1 MRCLFA
7 VGLALALL
15 AKVAC
20 AENKGP
26 VTEIDGLKSK
36 TPDTW
41 KQQEPNSSMRA
52 YHFIIPKEKGD
63 EHDAEL
69 IVFFF
74 GRGGGGGVK
83 ANITRWK
90 GLITPPAGKTIDDV
104 AKVEEMKVG
113 DVKVTVFDASGTY
126 THKTRPADPNDK
138 GEIFDDK
145 GNRLTRPGILADYF
159 PAPFPNDNAARANNN
174 SALPPDLSMIVKARE
189 GGENYVYSILTGFH
203 QTPPKGFTVTANKY
217 YNPYFEG
224 WNISMPPPLTA
235 NGVSYSDG
243 TKATIEQEAHDV
255 ATFLAWA
262 SDPKMEE
269 RKQMGLSVLIF
280 LVVLAG
286 VLFAAYRKV
295 WADAH

>member
-7 VGLALALL
+7 VGLALVLF

-90 GLITPPAGKTIDDV
+90 GLITPPEGKTIDDV

-113 DVKVTVFDASGTY
+113 EVKVTVFDASGTY

-138 GEIFDDK
+138 GEKRD
-145 GNRLTRPGILADYF
+145 NYRLIGVVFESPNGPYFIRLAG
-159 PAPFPNDNAARANNN
+159 PAKTVEAN
-174 SALPPDLSMIVKARE
+174 K
-189 GGENYVYSILTGFH
+189 
-203 QTPPKGFTVTANKY
+203 KGFDNWLK
-217 YNPYFEG
+217 NF
-224 WNISMPPPLTA
+224 
-235 NGVSYSDG
+235 
-243 TKATIEQEAHDV
+243 K
-255 ATFLAWA
+255 
-262 SDPKMEE
+262 
-269 RKQMGLSVLIF
+269 
-280 LVVLAG
+280 
-286 VLFAAYRKV
+286 
-295 WADAH
+295 